1 MGSNSNAEDNELVES
16 TAPCLEC
23 GAGLLRLSHITY
35 FTWLNDELITVPN
48 FPAWICD
55 VCGRREFDPR
65 SVNWL
70 NMLLDPVAGRKP
82 KIRPD
87 RNPPLL
93 GADRIRP

>member
-1 MGSNSNAEDNELVES
+1 MGTNSNTEENELVES
-16 TAPCLEC
+16 TAPCQEC
-23 GAGLLRLSHITY
+23 GAGVLRLSHVTY

-70 NMLLDPVAGRKP
+70 NMLLDPAAGRKSR
-82 KIRPD
+82 IRPD
-87 RNPPLL
+87 RNSSLPGTDL
-93 GADRIRP
+93 IRP